1 MTQGTTRDPSVA
13 DSRPSPIGRADAD
26 AVAARATPREMTH
39 THTQKTPSRAT
50 LHSRCPRATPAAVEC
65 ESARARQSP
74 NPSAIKKTPESTWHV
89 HGTDGEDKVIHF
101 FFCACDDTDDDDD
114 DDGDDDDA
122 RHSATQ
128 TAYAKPRR
136 TT

>member
-1 MTQGTTRDPSVA
+1 MSPIA
-13 DSRPSPIGRADAD
+13 HRPSPIGRADAD

-39 THTQKTPSRAT
+39 THTKKTPSRAT

-114 DDGDDDDA
+114 DDGADDDA